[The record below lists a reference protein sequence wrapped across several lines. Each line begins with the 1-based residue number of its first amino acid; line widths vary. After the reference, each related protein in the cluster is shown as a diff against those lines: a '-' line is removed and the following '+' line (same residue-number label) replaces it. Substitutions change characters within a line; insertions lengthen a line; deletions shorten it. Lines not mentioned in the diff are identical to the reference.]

1 MPRMIFLVTQVP
13 VCLSMGVCRTTQS
26 KHRNRAYRF
35 MLDLPGYSTVDQTLY
50 IDLRGTTAL
59 LEKKTDW
66 EWQFKQVKSFKWE

>member
-1 MPRMIFLVTQVP
+1 
-13 VCLSMGVCRTTQS
+13 
-26 KHRNRAYRF
+26 

-66 EWQFKQVKSFKWE
+66 EWQFKQVNLPSGNNYNKKLSH